1 MSVKVK
7 VVNEHTRITLT
18 LILSYS
24 YLFKMIKSKGLFV
37 LLSIYSVLLAT
48 YGHKIGITLV
58 VSAASATTSIKNVK
72 ATSTTTTKSS
82 SCDVNSNEPDCI
94 ADNNNS
100 NDNNDNQKKNNVQQQ
115 RSTKDVPRK
124 DKQSNSHSQQH
135 NNNNPRPKFKTGDI
149 IELYN
154 TDSRDIQIVFPSI
167 VKGRDT
173 NTGTY
178 RVTKTTDGKEVTN
191 LPEKY
196 LHLYIPYDIGSLAL
210 CNVGSFSNKAN
221 ENRPIIVQCTVEN
234 YMPAAKRGA
243 MVLQGKYSVL
253 VHETNVNG
261 NVKEE
266 YRTTL
271 PVWKLQRRYLGEK
284 NGGGGG
290 GSSISTEMGDEK
302 NSKVTTG
309 DEL

>member
-1 MSVKVK
+1 MVKP
-7 VVNEHTRITLT
+7 
-18 LILSYS
+18 
-24 YLFKMIKSKGLFV
+24 KGLFV
-37 LLSIYSVLLAT
+37 LLSIYSALLAT

-94 ADNNNS
+94 ADNNN
-100 NDNNDNQKKNNVQQQ
+100 NNNNNNNGNNDNQKKNNVQQQ
-115 RSTKDVPRK
+115 RSTKGVPRK
-124 DKQSNSHSQQH
+124 DKQSTSHSQQQQQQQQQH
-135 NNNNPRPKFKTGDI
+135 NNNPRPKFKTGDI

-154 TDSRDIQIVFPSI
+154 KDSRDIQIVFPSI
-167 VKGRDT
+167 VKRRDNT
-173 NTGTY
+173 NTGTTTY

-284 NGGGGG
+284 SGGGGSGGGGG
-290 GSSISTEMGDEK
+290 GNSISTEMGDER

>member
-1 MSVKVK
+1 
-7 VVNEHTRITLT
+7 
-18 LILSYS
+18 
-24 YLFKMIKSKGLFV
+24 MIKSKGLFV

-290 GSSISTEMGDEK
+290 GGSSISTEMGDEK

>member
-1 MSVKVK
+1 MVKP
-7 VVNEHTRITLT
+7 
-18 LILSYS
+18 
-24 YLFKMIKSKGLFV
+24 KGLFV
-37 LLSIYSVLLAT
+37 LLSIYSALLAT

-58 VSAASATTSIKNVK
+58 VSAASLATTSIQNVH
-72 ATSTTTTKSS
+72 ATTSTTATKS

-94 ADNNNS
+94 ADN
-100 NDNNDNQKKNNVQQQ
+100 VQQHH
-115 RSTKDVPRK
+115 TKDDLPPHS
-124 DKQSNSHSQQH
+124 QNSHTHSQQQQH
-135 NNNNPRPKFKTGDI
+135 NKNNTPRPKFKTGDI

-167 VKGRDT
+167 VKGRDV
-173 NTGTY
+173 NTGMY

-196 LHLYIPYDIGSLAL
+196 LHSYIPYDIGQLVL
-210 CNVGSFSNKAN
+210 CNIGSFSNKSN
-221 ENRPIIVQCTVEN
+221 ENRPIIVQCTVED

-271 PVWKLQRRYLGEK
+271 PVWKLQRRYLGGK
-284 NGGGGG
+284 SGGDGGGD
-290 GSSISTEMGDEK
+290 SSSSVSTEMGDEK

>member
-1 MSVKVK
+1 MVKP
-7 VVNEHTRITLT
+7 
-18 LILSYS
+18 
-24 YLFKMIKSKGLFV
+24 KGLFV
-37 LLSIYSVLLAT
+37 LLSIYSALLAT

-58 VSAASATTSIKNVK
+58 VCAASATTSIKNVK

-94 ADNNNS
+94 ADNNNNNS
-100 NDNNDNQKKNNVQQQ
+100 NGNDNHKKNNVQQQ

-124 DKQSNSHSQQH
+124 DKQSNSHSHSQQQQH
-135 NNNNPRPKFKTGDI
+135 NNNNHNPRPKFKTGDI

-167 VKGRDT
+167 VKKRDNT
-173 NTGTY
+173 NTGTTTY

-221 ENRPIIVQCTVEN
+221 ENRPIIVQCTVED

-261 NVKEE
+261 
-266 YRTTL
+266 
-271 PVWKLQRRYLGEK
+271 KLFF
-284 NGGGGG
+284 
-290 GSSISTEMGDEK
+290 
-302 NSKVTTG
+302 
-309 DEL
+309 